1 MAMYRITAVTLSDGT
16 ASGSVVNYRPAAAV
30 EERKDIS
37 PEERAAEKKHLE
49 EAVEFSFRELEKLT
63 DEVRKTLGDEKAAIF
78 ECHHAILE
86 DEDFQN
92 DMYALIEGSGY
103 TASYAVQVV
112 AEKNA
117 IEMEE
122 LEDPYLRERAA
133 DFRDIG
139 QRLISCLSRTEAGPE
154 VFPAA
159 PAVVVA
165 DALSPGETIRF
176 CKKNLI
182 GFIVNKGGRNSHA
195 AILARSIGVP
205 AVVISENMSSLLKDG
220 MHVILNMEK
229 DSVIVDPDEETCRK
243 AAELEKKQADRRTRL
258 ASLEGKPAVTTDGKR
273 FGLYANAGNIR
284 DLPLIAAANPDGIG
298 LYRTEFLFMDQGSL
312 PNEEIQT
319 AYYEKIINTV
329 PGKPVIFRL
338 LDIGGDKPLPYLPH
352 PAEKNPFLGW
362 RGIRFLLDNPDI
374 LRTQI
379 RSMLLASAAT
389 QTTVRIMVPMVACPS
404 EMEAVKKLI
413 DEETPQTGGNAV
425 PGMMV
430 ETPAAAM
437 TVSAFKGTAGFISI
451 GSNDLTQYTI
461 AVDRESDRLGSLYSE
476 FHPAVLGLMKKAV
489 TDARSAGME
498 TGICG
503 EFASHPEGAALLA
516 GIGFD
521 ELSMSPSAIS
531 SVKEIIRSCSEKDFS
546 ELVDRA
552 LVLPSAEAVRTEARS
567 FLEVRRLSL

>member
-1 MAMYRITAVTLSDGT
+1 MAMYKIAAVTLSDGT
-16 ASGSVVNYRPAAAV
+16 ALGSVLNYRPAAAV
-30 EERKDIS
+30 EERKDI
-37 PEERAAEKKHLE
+37 PQEERAFEKKRLE
-49 EAVEFSFRELEKLT
+49 KAVEASLKELEQLA
-63 DEVRKTLGDEKAAIF
+63 DEVRKTLGDDKAAIF
-78 ECHHAILE
+78 ECHHVILE

-92 DMYALIEGSGY
+92 DMYALIDGSGY

-122 LEDPYLRERAA
+122 LEDSYLRERAA

-139 QRLISCLSRTEAGPE
+139 QRLISCLGRTEEDSA
-154 VFPAA
+154 VFPPA

-165 DALSPGETIRF
+165 DTLSPGETVRF
-176 CKKNLI
+176 CKKNLL

-205 AVVISENMSSLLKDG
+205 AVVIPENMSSLLKDG
-220 MHVILNMEK
+220 MRVVLNMEN
-229 DSVIVDPDEETCRK
+229 DSVVVDPDEETCR
-243 AAELEKKQADRRTRL
+243 AAEKLEKKQAERRERL
-258 ASLEGKPAVTTDGKR
+258 ALLEGKPAVTTDGRR
-273 FGLYANAGNIR
+273 FGLYANAGSIR
-284 DLPLIAAANPDGIG
+284 DLPLVAAANPDGIG
-298 LYRTEFLFMDQGSL
+298 LYRTEFLFMEQDSL

-319 AYYEKIINTV
+319 TYYEKIINTV

-338 LDIGGDKPLPYLPH
+338 LDIGGDKPLPYMPH

-389 QTTVRIMVPMVACPS
+389 GTAVRIMVPMVACPS
-404 EMEAVKKLI
+404 EMEAVKKII
-413 DEETPQTGGNAV
+413 DEEMPRTGGKAV

-430 ETPAAAM
+430 ETPAAAV
-437 TVSAFKGTAGFISI
+437 TVSAFRGVSGFISI

-461 AVDRESDRLGSLYSE
+461 AVDRESGRLGNLYSE
-476 FHPAVLGLMKKAV
+476 FHPGVLGLMKKAV
-489 TDARSAGME
+489 TDARGAGME

-503 EFASHPEGAALLA
+503 EFASRPEGAALLA

-521 ELSMSPSAIS
+521 ELSMSPAAIP
-531 SVKEIIRSCSEKDFS
+531 SVKEIIRTCSEKDFS

-552 LVLPSAEAVRTEARS
+552 LVLPSAEAVRGEAHDFLEAR
-567 FLEVRRLSL
+567 RLL